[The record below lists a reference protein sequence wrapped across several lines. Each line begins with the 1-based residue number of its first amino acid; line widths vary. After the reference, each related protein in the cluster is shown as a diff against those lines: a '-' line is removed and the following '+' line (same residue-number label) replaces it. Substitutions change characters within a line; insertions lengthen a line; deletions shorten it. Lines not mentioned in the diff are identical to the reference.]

1 MPEKKSVTEQTKKTV
16 VEKPI
21 VKKTV
26 AKSTTVAAKQTTT
39 VTAKAKPTPVKKPE
53 VKAKAV
59 KPTTQIVA
67 KAKAAPA
74 PKAEVKVAKVKPPV
88 VLEEKKPMVAA
99 AKIPEKV
106 EIKKPA
112 KGKLLNITL
121 LKSGI
126 GYSKRHKATL
136 KALGFRHLHQT
147 IQQIDS
153 PSLRGMLA
161 KVDHL
166 VRIEEQVT
174 K

>member
-1 MPEKKSVTEQTKKTV
+1 MPEKKTVTEKTKKTA
-16 VEKPI
+16 VEKPT

-26 AKSTTVAAKQTTT
+26 TKSTTVAAKPTTT
-39 VTAKAKPTPVKKPE
+39 VTVKAKPTPAKKADVK
-53 VKAKAV
+53 VKAV
-59 KPTTQIVA
+59 KPAAPIAA

-74 PKAEVKVAKVKPPV
+74 PKLEVKVAAVKPPV
-88 VLEEKKPMVAA
+88 VVEDKKPVVET
-99 AKIPEKV
+99 AKIPEKAD
-106 EIKKPA
+106 IKKPA

-147 IQQIDS
+147 IQQVDS